1 MLAAVV
7 DALAVFVVL
16 ATLAAALF
24 ADVVVAVLLVAESD
38 AAVVAIPAANAT
50 AVTTLATAVP
60 TRERCAARRRRGGL
74 GVRLISMSDM
84 VDDGRKTAPSTL

>member
-1 MLAAVV
+1 VLDAV
-7 DALAVFVVL
+7 LVFVVL
-16 ATLAAALF
+16 AAFAAAVF
-24 ADVVVAVLLVAESD
+24 ADEAVDLVPLAERDATVVAM
-38 AAVVAIPAANAT
+38 PAANAT

-84 VDDGRKTAPSTL
+84 VDDGRKTPPSTL